1 VRHRH
6 ETKEDKPRPRK
17 AAKAKS
23 TYSRILGDS
32 TVNSGVAISAKR
44 DEIVLLVVSET
55 ASGLNMMYLKVF
67 PTTTLL
73 AAPTI
78 AVQDFLP

>member
-1 VRHRH
+1 MQNH
-6 ETKEDKPRPRK
+6 
-17 AAKAKS
+17 A
-23 TYSRILGDS
+23 YSRRLRDT
-32 TVNSGVAISAKR
+32 TVKSRVAISTKR

-78 AVQDFLP
+78 AVQYFLP

>member
-1 VRHRH
+1 VKSFMTVS
-6 ETKEDKPRPRK
+6 TKR
-17 AAKAKS
+17 
-23 TYSRILGDS
+23 Y
-32 TVNSGVAISAKR
+32 
-44 DEIVLLVVSET
+44 EIVFLVVSEE

-78 AVQDFLP
+78 AVQYFLP

>member
-1 VRHRH
+1 M
-6 ETKEDKPRPRK
+6 
-17 AAKAKS
+17 KS
-23 TYSRILGDS
+23 R
-32 TVNSGVAISAKR
+32 VAISTKR

-78 AVQDFLP
+78 AVQYFLP